1 MATPTNMITSDKG
14 LRVALDQ
21 LAEVYT
27 ALAAVRAEHPE
38 ATAEWLT
45 VLTEGF
51 IDQAR
56 QLQQEIE
63 KYTGVTA
70 DRPADPTLE
79 APHAAGVIQD

>member
-1 MATPTNMITSDKG
+1 MATPTTNRITSDKG

-38 ATAEWLT
+38 ATREWLAA
-45 VLTEGF
+45 LTEGF

-56 QLQQEIE
+56 QLQREIE
-63 KYTGVTA
+63 EYRRISGRA
-70 DRPADPTLE
+70 SDPVLE
-79 APHAAGVIQD
+79 EPHATGVIQD